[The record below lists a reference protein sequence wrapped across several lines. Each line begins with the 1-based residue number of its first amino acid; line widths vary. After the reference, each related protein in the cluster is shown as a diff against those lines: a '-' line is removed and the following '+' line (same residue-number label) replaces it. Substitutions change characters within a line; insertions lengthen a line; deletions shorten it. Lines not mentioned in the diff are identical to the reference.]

1 VFQKNAFQSRIRRL
15 NALRDNESSGVIRGA
30 IDCARCPPPL
40 SLSLSLFLSCPLA
53 RDISTKFR
61 RGSPIAI
68 LRETTDSATLDYSRI
83 IEARVITKLG
93 SSRSIPRRNL
103 SRNRDPDGGANVT
116 SVTSMFAA
124 CFATCKEYSARGVS
138 DEQVA

>member
-40 SLSLSLFLSCPLA
+40 SLSLSLSLMPSRKRYFDQIPQ
-53 RDISTKFR
+53 RFPD
-61 RGSPIAI
+61 
-68 LRETTDSATLDYSRI
+68 RETTDSATLDYSRI